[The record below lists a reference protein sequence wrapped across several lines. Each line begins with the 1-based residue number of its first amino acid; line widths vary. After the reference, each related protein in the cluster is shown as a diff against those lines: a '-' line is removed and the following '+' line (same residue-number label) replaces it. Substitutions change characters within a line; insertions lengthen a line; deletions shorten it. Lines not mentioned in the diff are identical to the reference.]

1 MFINGIDVEK
11 NACVC
16 VCVFALQGN
25 CPKVSSINDR
35 SDWKVVRKA
44 LSVIGF
50 SDDEVEVRGPIGHSC
65 RVSEINFIPKYLKE
79 VEEMYSMANATHV
92 HLMEKKSD

>member
-1 MFINGIDVEK
+1 MCFP
-11 NACVC
+11 
-16 VCVFALQGN
+16 QGN

-50 SDDEVEVRGPIGHSC
+50 SEDDVEVRTEFLQSVCFIREKWGRRMLTFLNAKI
-65 RVSEINFIPKYLKE
+65 IN
-79 VEEMYSMANATHV
+79 VAV
-92 HLMEKKSD
+92 

>member
-1 MFINGIDVEK
+1 MLWAENLLKSPDLK
-11 NACVC
+11 KTTTDVC
-16 VCVFALQGN
+16 VCVFFVLQGN

-50 SDDEVEVRGPIGHSC
+50 SDDEVEVRELKDCSC
-65 RVSEINFIPKYLKE
+65 RYNEINF
-79 VEEMYSMANATHV
+79 T
-92 HLMEKKSD
+92 